1 VTFVLQPERK
11 CLPLTRPW
19 LLPTVWITG
28 FAAGI
33 FVSKRAAPLFLSLM
47 RGLSFDSVSIVGL
60 IVSAGVPFLISAFA
74 VIYSR
79 PLLFYSV
86 CFLKSFYFVFSS
98 VTIINHYGSGGWLVQ
113 RFLMANEILNLP
125 ILYTFW
131 LRCFRLRKLPG
142 ATEWLGFIS
151 LEMLVLTFVY
161 RLPAS
166 LLTELGIL

>member
-1 VTFVLQPERK
+1 MTFVLQPERK

-60 IVSAGVPFLISAFA
+60 IVTAGVPFLISAFA

-79 PLLFYSV
+79 PAILLSV
-86 CFLKSFYFVFSS
+86 CFLKAFFYTLSS
-98 VTIINHYGSGGWLVQ
+98 ACLMLQYGEGGWLI
-113 RFLMANEILNLP
+113 RWCLMTHESLSLP
-125 ILYTFW
+125 VLYLFW
-131 LRCFRLRKLPG
+131 LRYFRSGKFPS
-142 ATEWLGFIS
+142 ATECIWLGS
-151 LEMLVLTFVY
+151 LEILILTFAY
-161 RLPAS
+161 RIAAPLYAG
-166 LLTELGIL
+166 LENL